1 MSLLHLTFV
10 PMLDFWSADDEG
22 RVLLDRYP
30 TTDKEMDAALEAS
43 LLSDRIDFT
52 HAFLDD
58 QWDAYHY
65 QFDPNDNLIH
75 LVVRNPTGGNMSV
88 DILKEAVD
96 VYGPS
101 AADT

>member
-43 LLSDRIDFT
+43 LLSDRIDFY
-52 HAFLDD
+52 ACL
-58 QWDAYHY
+58 
-65 QFDPNDNLIH
+65 P
-75 LVVRNPTGGNMSV
+75 R
-88 DILKEAVD
+88 
-96 VYGPS
+96 
-101 AADT
+101 